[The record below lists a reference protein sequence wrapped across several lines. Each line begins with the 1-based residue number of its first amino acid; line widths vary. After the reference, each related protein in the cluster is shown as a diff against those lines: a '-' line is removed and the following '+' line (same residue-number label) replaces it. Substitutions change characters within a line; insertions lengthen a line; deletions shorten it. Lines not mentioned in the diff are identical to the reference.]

1 MYLFHPELEKITY
14 EYLHTT
20 LLDQKYNQFLLEFNL
35 FYKSKFSFSADLKKI
50 NKILLSLSR
59 DKIHQIHHIIKVFA
73 QQGNDSCGEELPN
86 FNNFSNSLA
95 SCENNKIENFKIPGK
110 EKKKITEEA
119 AFQSNGIDVREQIHL
134 MFPMNA
140 GMKISLFFL

>member
-14 EYLHTT
+14 EYLHTI

-59 DKIHQIHHIIKVFA
+59 HKIHQIHHIIKVFA

-86 FNNFSNSLA
+86 FINFSNSLP

-110 EKKKITEEA
+110 EKIKITEEA
-119 AFQSNGIDVREQIHL
+119 AFQSNGRNVREQIHL